1 MLLTLLTVRCVR
13 NASEAR
19 QQGVRK
25 SRGVSGASAGQPC
38 QPCGRRGS
46 VPRGCQTGSGWGA
59 SRRAAQPVQPV
70 RVAGERAG
78 RHSRW
83 TAQPL
88 DVVAGPRD
96 AWHDEHQKSPAKE
109 RQKRQKL
116 QVTG

>member
-70 RVAGERAG
+70 RVAGRAG
-78 RHSRW
+78 W

-88 DVVAGPRD
+88 DGAAAGRGGRPARRL
-96 AWHDEHQKSPAKE
+96 AAAHQKRAANE
-109 RQKRQKL
+109 RQKRQKPA
-116 QVTG
+116 GYR